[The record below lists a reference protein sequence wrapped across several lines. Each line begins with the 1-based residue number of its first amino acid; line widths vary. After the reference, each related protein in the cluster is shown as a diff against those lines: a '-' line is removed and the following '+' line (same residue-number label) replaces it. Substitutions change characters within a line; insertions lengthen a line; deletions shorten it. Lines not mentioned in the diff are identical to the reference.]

1 MPLNPNIKRILF
13 IAGFAGAVALM
24 GLAIYWVFFR
34 APAPPAEVVEV
45 NINVPPGLLP
55 DVTNRPPE
63 EVNVNAPDYALPVID
78 GVALGGNT
86 ITTPI
91 LDEASEFAQLGPN
104 GTDMVYYDPA
114 DGKFY
119 RVAPDGTI
127 LGELSDQVFPDAENV
142 TWNPDSSGAVIEF
155 PDGSNIFYDFD
166 NGEQHTLPREMSD
179 FSFSEVGEQIS
190 FKFTGIDKQDNWL
203 GISNPDGS
211 NAIGLTR
218 TGENADQVDVN
229 WSPSGQAIGTY
240 SEFTGTEQQKVIPIG
255 TKGENFKAMYVEGM
269 GFDYQWSPDGAQ
281 MLYNV
286 HNGASDHKPTLWTVD
301 AFGDDIGKNRTPLE
315 INTWAEKCSYAS
327 PTEIYCGVPTEL
339 VSGAGFG
346 PGSASSTPDE
356 IYKINL
362 TTNTKTKIA
371 NPVDANGE
379 NNFTVEQM
387 YTSANG
393 EYVYFTDAQT
403 GKIYKIKVK

>member
-1 MPLNPNIKRILF
+1 MALNPNIKRVLYIVAFAAIIL
-13 IAGFAGAVALM
+13 LM
-24 GLAIYWVFFR
+24 GLGIYWVFFR
-34 APAPPAEVVEV
+34 TPPPSEEVTEV
-45 NINVPPGLLP
+45 NVNLPPGVLP
-55 DVTNRPPE
+55 GVVNRPPE
-63 EVNVNAPDYALPVID
+63 EVNVNAPEYELPKID

-104 GTDMVYYDPA
+104 GTDMVYYNPE

-119 RVAPDGTI
+119 RVSPDGTI
-127 LGELSDQVFPDAENV
+127 LGELSDQAFPGADNV
-142 TWNPDSSGAVIEF
+142 TWNPESSGAVIEF

-166 NGEQHTLPREMSD
+166 NEEQFTLPKEMSD
-179 FSFSEVGEQIS
+179 FSFSQVGDQIS
-190 FKFTGIDKQDNWL
+190 YKFTGMDKEDNWL

-211 NAIGLTR
+211 NAIGITR
-218 TGENADQVDVN
+218 TGENADQVDID

-240 SEFTGTEQQKVIPIG
+240 SEFTNSEQQKVIPIG

-269 GFDYQWSPDGAQ
+269 GFDYQWSPDGSQ
-281 MLYNV
+281 MLYNI
-286 HNGASDHKPTLWTVD
+286 NNSASDQKPSLWVVD
-301 AFGDDIGKNRTPLE
+301 AYGDDIGKNRTPLE
-315 INTWAEKCSYAS
+315 INTWEEKCSFAS
-327 PTEIYCGVPTEL
+327 ATELYCGVPTEL
-339 VSGAGFG
+339 VSGAGFA
-346 PGSASSTPDE
+346 PGSASNTPDE

-371 NPVDANGE
+371 NPVDKNGN
-379 NNFTVEQM
+379 NNFTVEKM

-393 EYVYFTDAQT
+393 DYVYFTEAQT